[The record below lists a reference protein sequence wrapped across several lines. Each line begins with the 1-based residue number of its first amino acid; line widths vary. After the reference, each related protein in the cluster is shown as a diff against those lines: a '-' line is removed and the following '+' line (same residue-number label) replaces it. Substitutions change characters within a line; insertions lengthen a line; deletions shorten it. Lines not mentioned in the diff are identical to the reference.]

1 MQDNLIVAPKTQS
14 GRPNQKKL
22 ATQALAERVS
32 KGSPST
38 GLGFNGA
45 SQNNIKKS
53 AKHSLGLPGRNRT
66 ATALL
71 VASASASSEPLQE
84 EDRPSHAIRNFA
96 QPDHQLLNNEFENG
110 KRLLVSQNIIDR
122 KTRLKTSQGTKS
134 NGVVSGQQSKLPLMQ
149 TLDHQNNQITFM
161 KGKDRGAQANSLSQN
176 KSTAISRG
184 NHKNRPI
191 DN

>member
-1 MQDNLIVAPKTQS
+1 MSHKHEGTGKRKSGKNAAGGLAKSLKDNTPVHESTFLNGDKSAQTSIDWKAAKKRGLASAIQNQAHLGTAGMANVSAQPLVQQPPDKSNKIDFAVLQDNLIVAPKTQS

-22 ATQALAERVS
+22 ATQALGERVS

-96 QPDHQLLNNEFENG
+96 
-110 KRLLVSQNIIDR
+110 
-122 KTRLKTSQGTKS
+122 
-134 NGVVSGQQSKLPLMQ
+134 
-149 TLDHQNNQITFM
+149 
-161 KGKDRGAQANSLSQN
+161 
-176 KSTAISRG
+176 
-184 NHKNRPI
+184 
-191 DN
+191 